1 MQVTVPAQLH
11 GGANPIAEIGAAMCG
26 ALNEGN
32 AVVFIAI
39 GPHRRLLETHL
50 QVRGINVVEALRTG
64 RYVSLD
70 ALETLSMIM
79 ADGHVDVIRFA
90 EVIGAPIDR
99 AAEQHGCVLI
109 FGDLVP
115 PMHAAGEHTGAVEL
129 NSLLRSFIA
138 SRPIFRDCR

>member
-11 GGANPIAEIGAAMCG
+11 DGADPIAEIGAAMCR
-26 ALNEGN
+26 ALDQGN
-32 AVVFIAI
+32 AVVFVAS
-39 GPHRRLLETHL
+39 GPNRQLLETQL

-70 ALETLSMIM
+70 ALETLSTIM
-79 ADGHVDVIRFA
+79 TDDHVDVIRFA

-99 AAEQHGCVLI
+99 AAKQHGCVLI
-109 FGDLVP
+109 FGDLIP
-115 PMHAAGEHTGAVEL
+115 SRHAAGKHTGAIEL
-129 NSLLRSFIA
+129 NNLLQSLIA

>member
-11 GGANPIAEIGAAMCG
+11 DSANPIAEIGAAMCT
-26 ALNEGN
+26 ALDQGN
-32 AVVFIAI
+32 AVVSIAI
-39 GPHRRLLETHL
+39 GTHRRLLETQL
-50 QVRGINVVEALRTG
+50 AVRGINVVDALRTG

-70 ALETLSMIM
+70 ALEALSMIM
-79 ADGHVDVIRFA
+79 IDGHLDVIRFA

-115 PMHAAGEHTGAVEL
+115 PMHAAGKHTGAVEL
-129 NSLLRSFIA
+129 KNLWQSFIA
-138 SRPIFRDCR
+138 SRPIFRECR